1 MPERTTE
8 DATGQPSERVNNA
21 ITMVLN
27 APDDESS
34 ASDINQ
40 LVNWEDVT
48 IAEEIKKASRPK
60 SAKRLKSAR
69 KKKRVEK
76 I

>member
-21 ITMVLN
+21 ITMVLQS
-27 APDDESS
+27 PDDESQQL
-34 ASDINQ
+34 DINQ
-40 LVNWEDVT
+40 LVNWEDAAIT
-48 IAEEIKKASRPK
+48 EEPKKASRPK
-60 SAKRLKSAR
+60 SAKRLKSA
-69 KKKRVEK
+69 KKRKVQK